1 MVAIPNP
8 DLDLVL
14 AHIGAVSGP
23 GPGVA
28 LSPIGHWPGLT
39 SGGRAREEEPI
50 NDLVSLGVRR
60 LSGPSNCRPCYLWAP
75 WIGCEGIYHRESIGS
90 GRGLLKDS
98 RLSRG
103 RLSSCG

>member
-28 LSPIGHWPGLT
+28 LSPIGHFLGLAL
-39 SGGRAREEEPI
+39 GR
-50 NDLVSLGVRR
+50 
-60 LSGPSNCRPCYLWAP
+60 GPS
-75 WIGCEGIYHRESIGS
+75 
-90 GRGLLKDS
+90 
-98 RLSRG
+98 
-103 RLSSCG
+103 